1 MKIQLQKVTR
11 PNGDSFYQ
19 ITNNGEYVIG
29 TTKWA
34 GDSNTTIDYLT
45 KHYEEA
51 IDMFNKY
58 IEDFKH
64 KTKIESTEVIL
75 QKEF

>member
-1 MKIQLQKVTR
+1 MKIKLEKYTR

-34 GDSNTTIDYLT
+34 GDSFTPIDYLNT
-45 KHYEEA
+45 LYLRA
-51 IDMFNKY
+51 IDMFNNY
-58 IEDFKH
+58 IEGFKP
-64 KTKIESTEVIL
+64 IPERELTEVIL
-75 QKEF
+75 EKEF